1 MRIINAP
8 VAAVVLALAASGC
21 SGASSPGS
29 NALTGGP
36 SSPPSP
42 TGSAV
47 VTTRPTP
54 QATGLPLP
62 SGLATVTSSP
72 SASPTASAALGRCHT
87 SQLRGAFANFPNGAA
102 GNDRF
107 DVRLMNVSSRP
118 CTVQGYPGLGFLGR
132 QGQAEHVPVHRGS
145 GMLSQDPGPHLL
157 LVRPHASVSASVGY
171 TPNCSK
177 PDASDGNVPA
187 SIQITPPD
195 ERDHVTA
202 AVDQRIQICG
212 HGVTVTALVAGSGG
226 VRAPGGGHT

>member
-1 MRIINAP
+1 MPGSLAERLLRRCRRAP
-8 VAAVVLALAASGC
+8 GSGVSALRGFALLVVVLLLVP
-21 SGASSPGS
+21 GAPGR
-29 NALTGGP
+29 ARL
-36 SSPPSP
+36 
-42 TGSAV
+42 
-47 VTTRPTP
+47 
-54 QATGLPLP
+54 
-62 SGLATVTSSP
+62 
-72 SASPTASAALGRCHT
+72 
-87 SQLRGAFANFPNGAA
+87 

-132 QGQAEHVPVHRGS
+132 RGQVEHVPVHRGS

-195 ERDHVTA
+195 ERDHVTTA
-202 AVDQRIQICG
+202 IDQRIQICG
-212 HGVTVTALVAGSGG
+212 NGVTVTALVAGSGG